1 MTRKSKP
8 KKSRRTLFIQI
19 SAVLSLLTI
28 LINVGLKYYDNFKA
42 PNTDTQGQETYL
54 YIQRGADIKEVVASL
69 EKLSVVKDMESFE
82 WLAEKKKYEGKNIVA
97 GKYLIA
103 DGLTNNIL
111 INHLRAGNG
120 RLDVSITFNQLRDIE
135 GLAGTLT
142 KEISLD
148 SATVYKWLANSDSI
162 SKFGFDSNT
171 ITSMFI
177 PNTYYVNWDLTVSE
191 LMNRMYRE
199 YEKFWNP
206 ERLAYLEKIGLTK
219 TEVITMASIVYW
231 ETKMPEDKRRIA
243 GVYMNRMRIG
253 MPLQADPTLIFAMG
267 DYSIRRVLLVHKEIE
282 SPYNTYK
289 YLGLPPGP
297 IIIPPM
303 SYVDAVLDYEEHKY
317 LYFVAKEDFS
327 GYSYFAKSY
336 AQHLVY
342 AGRYQKRL
350 NERKIYK

>member
-1 MTRKSKP
+1 MSNTIQP

-19 SAVLSLLTI
+19 SAVVSLLT
-28 LINVGLKYYDNFKA
+28 LVFSAGLKYYNNYKA
-42 PNTDTQGQETYL
+42 PNTNTQGKEVHV
-54 YIQRGADIKEVVASL
+54 YIQRGASPADVASSL
-69 EKLSVVKDMESFE
+69 EKLSVLKDVASFK
-82 WLAEKKKYEGKNIVA
+82 WLADKKKYRGKNIVA
-97 GKYLIA
+97 GKYRIA
-103 DGLTNNIL
+103 DGLTNNAL

-135 GLAGTLT
+135 GLAGAVT
-142 KEISLD
+142 KEIALD
-148 SATVYKWLANSDSI
+148 SAAVYAWLANSDSI

-177 PNTYYVNWDLTVSE
+177 PNTYYVDWDLTVSE

-206 ERLAYLEKIGLTK
+206 ERLAQLEKIELTK